1 MSPGIKLMSAYC
13 RLNASFV
20 QPISSASTLCAH
32 SIRGQFPFTTKYQY
46 DSSSLVNIHYPD
58 FHFHFHLTPHLP
70 QRSVSLH
77 DDIPR
82 QQQRMVPKSSSLVNI
97 HGNNNHYRSS
107 SYDGSSPSSRSS
119 IKVSYL
125 SGTLLINPSS
135 YG

>member
-1 MSPGIKLMSAYC
+1 MNVCLLSPKCLVCLSNIFYKH
-13 RLNASFV
+13 
-20 QPISSASTLCAH
+20 TH
-32 SIRGQFPFTTKYQY
+32 SIRGWFPFTTKYQY

-125 SGTLLINPSS
+125 SGTMLINPSS